1 MRIDQRARAF
11 PAPARDPRPGEALT
25 YAVGGMDGPGPGLP
39 EPARPARTVTV
50 LPGAESP
57 AESEASTVRND
68 DC

>member
-11 PAPARDPRPGEALT
+11 PRTGAGSPALELVA